1 MTEPLNG
8 ENGLRSVPALFRRNA
23 KNNPSA
29 PAYREKEF
37 GIWQTWTWSKALD
50 EAENFGLGLIELG
63 IETGDFVAIIGRNRP
78 DLYISM
84 IAIQMAGGIPVPLYQ
99 DAVAEEMEYVLAHCG
114 AKFVVAGDQEQV
126 DKVLEIQ
133 SKTPRF

>member
-37 GIWQTWTWSKALD
+37 GIWQTWTWADALS
-50 EAENFGLGLIELG
+50 EAEALALGLIDLG
-63 IETGDFVAIIGRNRP
+63 INRGDFVAIIGRNRP
-78 DLYISM
+78 SLYISM
-84 IAIQMAGGIPVPLYQ
+84 IGIENGGRSSRSVVSGRSSRRDGLCYGPLRCAFR
-99 DAVAEEMEYVLAHCG
+99 DRG
-114 AKFVVAGDQEQV
+114 G
-126 DKVLEIQ
+126 
-133 SKTPRF
+133 SGTG